1 MVLILIQD
9 EKISSDIDFDT
20 KWSETDMRHRPYDLP
35 SLTALN
41 CFEASARK
49 LSFKSAAAELNVTPT
64 AVSHQIRGLETDL
77 GQKLFRRQ
85 HRGVEL
91 TEAGVYLFHAVQRGF
106 ESISD
111 VVRDLRG
118 PATEDDVVVLAST
131 AVSALW
137 LTPKL
142 SDFWR
147 HHPDINV
154 SQIVSDSTEPVGT
167 VDLSLH
173 YGILPEGD
181 AACSMLFQDRI
192 CAIGAHSFAAQY
204 DIQTAQDLHRAPLIH
219 VTRDRQRW
227 TEWPDWLAELNC
239 PPPTGKRIA
248 VNNYMIGLQLARE
261 GVGALLGWDGLVGS
275 LIASGKV
282 VELVDERV
290 PSPLCFYI
298 KVHRGASPKARVF
311 HNWLTS
317 PEANTP
323 A

>member
-111 VVRDLRG
+111 VAFPG
-118 PATEDDVVVLAST
+118 KT
-131 AVSALW
+131 A
-137 LTPKL
+137 
-142 SDFWR
+142 
-147 HHPDINV
+147 
-154 SQIVSDSTEPVGT
+154 
-167 VDLSLH
+167 
-173 YGILPEGD
+173 
-181 AACSMLFQDRI
+181 
-192 CAIGAHSFAAQY
+192 
-204 DIQTAQDLHRAPLIH
+204 
-219 VTRDRQRW
+219 
-227 TEWPDWLAELNC
+227 
-239 PPPTGKRIA
+239 
-248 VNNYMIGLQLARE
+248 
-261 GVGALLGWDGLVGS
+261 
-275 LIASGKV
+275 
-282 VELVDERV
+282 
-290 PSPLCFYI
+290 
-298 KVHRGASPKARVF
+298 
-311 HNWLTS
+311 
-317 PEANTP
+317 
-323 A
+323 